1 MTIDSFTIKLA
12 GVNVGVCASFFSS
25 QEYCKDYLTNDAAD
39 VEVVVSKDDVAVEA
53 GASKVKYSDE
63 YYETL
68 AICRKVAEALI
79 AKGVLL
85 VHGSAIEAG
94 GKCYIFTGPSGIGK
108 STHASLW
115 KKLLGDDATIINDD
129 KPFVK
134 ISSKG
139 CKVFGSP
146 WSGEQNINTNTS
158 APLKAICFIE
168 QNKTN
173 EIRQIENRDAIE
185 LLMPQIYKPS
195 DAFNVNKTLELT
207 DMLMKNTDFYQLKC
221 NTDISA
227 AEISYKALMA

>member
-1 MTIDSFTIKLA
+1 MNI
-12 GVNVGVCASFFSS
+12 GVCASFFSS
-25 QEYCKDYLTNDAAD
+25 REYCKDYLTNDAAD
-39 VEVVVSKDDVAVEA
+39 IKVRVTKDDVAIEA
-53 GASKVKYSDE
+53 AASEFDYSDE
-63 YYETL
+63 YFEML
-68 AICRKVAEALI
+68 AICRKFADALI

-85 VHGSAIEAG
+85 VHGSAVEVDG
-94 GKCYIFTGPSGIGK
+94 SCYIFTGPSGIGK

-115 KKLLGDDATIINDD
+115 KKLLGNDVTIINDD

-134 ISSKG
+134 VSSEG
-139 CKVFGSP
+139 CEVFGSP

-207 DMLMKNTDFYQLKC
+207 DMLMKKTDFYQLKC